1 MPLPL
6 TPQEKLFRNPHGGI
20 TKDIQKIY
28 KKNQLILGVPRNIPD
43 KYKPRKNTIAVV
55 GAALGDEGKGRLV
68 DNKIEALLKKRSI
81 KKVYV
86 VRFQG
91 GNNTGHT
98 VEKGNIKLAL
108 HLVPAGIMYKD
119 AIGIMD
125 RGMVI
130 HVEDLQT
137 EVNYIEEKVGSLHN
151 RLYLSDEAILCTDLE
166 RAEEVLNRIKTG
178 RAHGGTGRGISPAYA
193 HHYDRLG
200 LKIYDL
206 LDSNW
211 ETTLSKQYDQYH
223 IMFKAFN
230 TDLPTVDVPDFN
242 GTVKTGKETK
252 RTVGSKKEF
261 LQRMKE
267 SRDWLLKRNIVR
279 NIFLIHQEIFDDL
292 SIGVIFEGA
301 QALGLS
307 PWLGTRPDTT
317 SSNTSLFGI
326 SEGTAYWLPYHIEE
340 KIGTFKILY
349 TSSVGARRMPTHV
362 DLPKDLKDLPKNA
375 TPEQKWA
382 AFVRETAY
390 EYGTTTGRPRDITH
404 LDLTFLTYNARMSG
418 VEVLA
423 GTHLDI
429 AREDQ
434 NIKVCTHYID
444 KKGNVVSY
452 QPGLRYQKDVIP
464 NYVELPGWDGK
475 ECEMAKKASDLPENA
490 LKFLSFIQK
499 RTGYSIVAVTTGPQR
514 ENFITLPGYF

>member
-1 MPLPL
+1 MVLH
-6 TPQEKLFRNPHGGI
+6 PQ
-20 TKDIQKIY
+20 
-28 KKNQLILGVPRNIPD
+28 KNRILV
-43 KYKPRKNTIAVV
+43 RKNTIAVV

-68 DNKIEALLKKRSI
+68 DNKIEVLLKKRGI

-98 VEKGNIKLAL
+98 VEKDSIKLAL
-108 HLVPAGIMYKD
+108 HLVPAGIMYKQ

-137 EVNYIEEKVGSLHN
+137 EVAYIEEKVGSLKN

-166 RAEEVLNRIKTG
+166 RAEEVLNRLKTG
-178 RAHGGTGRGISPAYA
+178 RAKGGTGRGISPAYA

-206 LDSNW
+206 TSKNW
-211 ETTLSKQYDQYH
+211 GGILSKQYDQYDKE
-223 IMFKAFN
+223 FSAFGVSLSD
-230 TDLPTVDVPDFN
+230 TEVPDFRT
-242 GTVKTGKETK
+242 TVKTRKETR

-261 LQRMKE
+261 LERIRI
-267 SRDWLLKRNIVR
+267 SRAWLLKRNMIR
-279 NIFLIHQEIFDDL
+279 NTFLIHQNIFDDS

-301 QALGLS
+301 QALGLD

-317 SSNTSLFGI
+317 SSNTSLYGI
-326 SEGTAYWLPYHIEE
+326 SEGTAYWLPAHIEE

-362 DLPKDLKDLPKNA
+362 DLPKDVKDLPSSA
-375 TPEQKWA
+375 TGEQKWA
-382 AFVRETAY
+382 AFVREEGF

-404 LDLTFLTYNARMSG
+404 LDLAFLTYNARMSG
-418 VEVLA
+418 IDALA

-429 AREDQ
+429 AEEDHT
-434 NIKVCTHYID
+434 IKVCTHYTD
-444 KKGNVVSY
+444 KNGKPVSY
-452 QPGLRYQKDVIP
+452 QPGLRYLEGVVP
-464 NYVELPGWDGK
+464 HYVELPGWDGK
-475 ECEMAKKASDLPENA
+475 ACQKAKKASDLPENA
-490 LKFLSFIQK
+490 LTFLSFIQS
-499 RTGYSIVAVTTGPQR
+499 RIGYPIVAVTTGPQR
-514 ENFITLPGYF
+514 ENFIKLPGYS